1 MLLLKV
7 DLLKRNPNYRKLFTA
22 QMISYL
28 GSMMTYMA
36 VPYQIYELTKSSFW
50 VGILGTMQLLPLLI
64 FGLIGGVYAD
74 RFERKKILISAEVY
88 LPIAALG

>member
-1 MLLLKV
+1 MSSIFLKT
-7 DLLKRNPNYRKLFTA
+7 DLLRRNKNYRKLYTA

-50 VGILGTMQLLPLLI
+50 VGILGTLQLLPLLI

-74 RFERKKILISAEVY
+74 KFERRKF
-88 LPIAALG
+88 